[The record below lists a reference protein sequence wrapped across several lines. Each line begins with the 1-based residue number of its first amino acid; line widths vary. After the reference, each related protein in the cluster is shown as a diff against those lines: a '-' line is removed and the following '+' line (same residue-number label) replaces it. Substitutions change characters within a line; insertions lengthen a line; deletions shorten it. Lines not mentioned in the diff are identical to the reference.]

1 MTLGYAVDVEDGE
14 YAAQLRKSGAAACV
28 VSNAV
33 SYLDV
38 LVLTAVLGPLQLR
51 GPPPARGAPLAA
63 LLGGEAGSAPGL
75 VFPEGAHTAGGC
87 MLPFK
92 PEALAAAMP
101 GKKAPRAYVLP
112 ATVAYCAANSFSAA
126 WTRRGPVAALWH
138 AAQLTAAWMKH
149 ARVQLQPLQVV
160 PDDGAFSSFAQGCH
174 VQHRLRFLRVRS
186 RLRCLHHS
194 QRPSWRRSRPM
205 CRRTWRSC
213 CSGRL

>member
-1 MTLGYAVDVEDGE
+1 MFSPARAVALVAPLTRLTARALLITLGYAVDVEDGE
-14 YAAQLRKSGAAACV
+14 YAAALRKSGAAACV

-51 GPPPARGAPLAA
+51 GPPPACGAPLAA
-63 LLGGEAGSAPGL
+63 LLGGAAGAVPGL

-101 GKKAPRAYVLP
+101 RKTPARAYVLP
-112 ATVAYCAANSFSAA
+112 VTVAYCAANSFNAA
-126 WTRRGPVAALWH
+126 WTRNGPAAALSH

-160 PDDGAFSSFAQGCH
+160 PDDGMFVIMQRRCH
-174 VQHRLRFLRVRS
+174 LQHR
-186 RLRCLHHS
+186 
-194 QRPSWRRSRPM
+194 
-205 CRRTWRSC
+205 
-213 CSGRL
+213 